1 MIHAGTLYYLR
12 QYTGQQYQHGGVG
25 YSDAEKIAEEM
36 GFLPLQLTTAGRL
49 VRIKRFW
56 QGWLIS
62 KRLSAGDT
70 LFVVYPVYGRMDQ
83 WLLKRAKQKGVR
95 LIALVADIDGLKD
108 ENAKQLEQDI
118 GLLKIFDAYVVHSTA
133 MEEWVLKYVKPA
145 PVAQLEFFDFLAPV
159 NTAERRLSNQVVFAG
174 NLDKSGFL
182 GQLQEFSL
190 ALLHFRLYGLGVKKV
205 WLQPGLVD
213 WEGKFAPAEL
223 PAYLQGSF
231 GLVWDGDS
239 AKGAEGAL
247 GRYMQYISHHKLSL
261 YILAGMPVIVSAEAA
276 SAILVEKYG
285 IGLVIDS
292 LEELPAQIKK
302 LSEESFSVMRKN
314 MEPLARRISSG
325 QNLRQALERL
335 LSSDH

>member
-1 MIHAGTLYYLR
+1 MIQAGTPYYLR
-12 QYTGQQYQHGGVG
+12 QYTGQQYRHGGVG

-36 GFLPLQLTTAGRL
+36 GFQPLQLTAAGRL
-49 VRIKRFW
+49 VRIRRAW
-56 QGWLIS
+56 QAWRIS
-62 KRLSAGDT
+62 KGFTASDT
-70 LFVVYPVYGRMDQ
+70 LFVIYPVYGRMDQ
-83 WLLKRAKQKGVR
+83 WLLKRVKQKGIR

-108 ENAKQLEQDI
+108 ADARLLQQDI
-118 GLLKIFDAYVVHSTA
+118 QLLSLFDAYVVHSTA
-133 MEEWVLKYVKPA
+133 MEQWVLKYVKKA

-174 NLDKSGFL
+174 NLSKSGFL
-182 GQLQEFSL
+182 AQLQEPSL
-190 ALLHFRLYGLGVKKV
+190 ASLRFRLYGQGVNKA
-205 WLQPGLVD
+205 WLQPGRVD
-213 WEGKFAPAEL
+213 WEGTFAPVEL
-223 PAYLQGSF
+223 PAHLQGSF

-285 IGLVIDS
+285 IGLVIGS
-292 LEELPAQIKK
+292 LEELPAQIEK
-302 LSEESFSVMRKN
+302 LSEESFSGMRKN

-325 QNLRQALERL
+325 KNLRQALEQL
-335 LSSDH
+335 L

>member
-1 MIHAGTLYYLR
+1 MQKSNTYYLK
-12 QYTGQQYQHGGVG
+12 QYAGQKYRHGGVG

-36 GFLPLQLTTAGRL
+36 GFRPLQLTASGWF
-49 VRIKRFW
+49 VRIRRFW
-56 QGWLIS
+56 QAWRIS
-62 KRLSAGDT
+62 QRLVAGDT

-83 WLLKRAKQKGVR
+83 WLLKRVKQKGIR

-108 ENAKQLEQDI
+108 EDAKLLQQDI
-118 GLLKIFDAYVVHSTA
+118 QLLSLFDAYVVHSEA
-133 MEEWVLKYVKPA
+133 MEQWVLKYVKKA

-174 NLDKSGFL
+174 NLSKSGFL
-182 GQLQEFSL
+182 AQLRHPEL
-190 ALLHFRLYGLGVKKV
+190 ASLHFRLYGVGVEKN
-205 WLQPGLVD
+205 WLQPSQVD
-213 WEGKFAPAEL
+213 WEGQFAPAEL
-223 PAYLQGSF
+223 PQRLQGSF

-285 IGLVIDS
+285 IGLIIDS
-292 LEELPAQIKK
+292 LEELPAQLKK

-325 QNLRQALERL
+325 QNLRRALEQL
-335 LSSDH
+335 L

>member
-1 MIHAGTLYYLR
+1 MQKSNTYYLK
-12 QYTGQQYQHGGVG
+12 QYAGQQYRHGGVG
-25 YSDAEKIAEEM
+25 YSDAEKIAEEI
-36 GFLPLQLTTAGRL
+36 GFRPLQLTASGRF
-49 VRIKRFW
+49 VRIRRFW
-56 QGWLIS
+56 QAWRIS
-62 KRLSAGDT
+62 QRLVAGDT

-83 WLLKRAKQKGVR
+83 WLLKRVKQKGIR

-108 ENAKQLEQDI
+108 ADVRLLQQDI
-118 GLLKIFDAYVVHSTA
+118 QLLSLFDAYVVHSEA
-133 MEEWVLKYVKPA
+133 MEQWVLKYVKKA

-174 NLDKSGFL
+174 NLSKSGFL
-182 GQLQEFSL
+182 AQLRHPEL
-190 ALLHFRLYGLGVKKV
+190 ASLHFRLYGVGVEKN
-205 WLQPGLVD
+205 WLQPSQVD
-213 WEGKFAPAEL
+213 WEGQFAPAQL
-223 PAYLQGSF
+223 PQRLQGSF

-285 IGLVIDS
+285 IGLIIDS
-292 LEELPAQIKK
+292 LEELPAQLKK

-325 QNLRQALERL
+325 QNLRRALEQL
-335 LSSDH
+335 L

>member
-1 MIHAGTLYYLR
+1 MIQAGHTYYLR
-12 QYTGQQYQHGGVG
+12 QYAGQQYRHGGVG

-36 GFLPLQLTTAGRL
+36 GFRPLQLTAAGRL
-49 VRIKRFW
+49 VRIRRFW
-56 QGWLIS
+56 QAWRIS
-62 KRLSAGDT
+62 QRLEAGDT
-70 LFVVYPVYGRMDQ
+70 LFAVYPVYGRMDQ
-83 WLLKRAKQKGVR
+83 WLLKRVKQKGIR

-108 ENAKQLEQDI
+108 EDAKLLEQDI
-118 GLLKIFDAYVVHSTA
+118 KLLGIFDAYVVHSAA
-133 MEEWVLKYVKPA
+133 MEEWVVKYVKKA
-145 PVAQLEFFDFLAPV
+145 PVAQLGFFDFLAPV
-159 NTAERRLSNQVVFAG
+159 NTAVRGLSNQVVFAG
-174 NLDKSGFL
+174 NLSKSGFL
-182 GQLQEFSL
+182 AQLQDPVL
-190 ALLHFRLYGLGVKKV
+190 ASLHFRLYGVGVEKA
-205 WLQPGLVD
+205 WLQPGQVD

-223 PAYLQGSF
+223 PQRLQGSF
-231 GLVWDGDS
+231 GLVWDGDA

-292 LEELPAQIKK
+292 LDELPAEIEK

-325 QNLRQALERL
+325 QNLRQALEQL
-335 LSSDH
+335 LKSDH